1 MEGYHRS
8 TGYVNGVVYNDT
20 KGFTWKGHTYWP
32 YDDNNNYLKLIV
44 VAYDSNGVEKKR
56 FHFDGY
62 RYVSAIE
69 VDEENEKVIF
79 TTQGDTFSVNWEDL
93 MID

>member
-1 MEGYHRS
+1 MGQGTCPH
-8 TGYVNGVVYNDT
+8 
-20 KGFTWKGHTYWP
+20 KP
-32 YDDNNNYLKLIV
+32 I
-44 VAYDSNGVEKKR
+44 
-56 FHFDGY
+56 HFDGY

-69 VDEENEKVIF
+69 VDEENATVIF